1 MPHLYS
7 KTIKYLFTILCIH
20 QLTHQEIFAQISNQK
35 KQQELEFKLLDSS
48 DMQPIPY
55 MQFLIKEFNPSG
67 DSLQK
72 TGITNDIGISRITV
86 TYNTKIYFES
96 KFYSKHSII
105 TNDLKTNVVNNIMLS
120 PIKTEL
126 EEIKV
131 KDRPIFS
138 LNKIEYRIKKINKS
152 LAPILQNFL
161 KTLNGVT
168 LNSNNSKYLGKN
180 IVFYLDGIKVESD
193 FIMKSALESFEK
205 LEIISAPDGDYWM
218 KASEVI
224 FNIISKKTKNPTLGV
239 QTNTEYAIL
248 YPYLSQN
255 LSMYSLGKKVSFRA
269 SSIYYTYSQIKQNST
284 SQNFNQIQSISEQQ
298 SQITTTPNFNTV
310 IFNSK
315 FDSLTTLSYHF
326 SYQNINNSQND
337 NFTYSSLTVEDSL
350 LSKSAGNRIYSKSK
364 LGHLLFLSRQN
375 HKLFIR
381 YENGRTRVKNQY
393 LELNELNQSTFDN
406 TYSTYLNY
414 ANRLQLSNHA
424 KLNTTLSW
432 ENNNSNTQYY
442 LQNDTPILS
451 YFKSNFIGLR
461 SIIATSFKNISILIG
476 GRIDLINQ
484 DFESNSTKYQLVNQL
499 RFLPTFS
506 LQYESEKLG
515 NYNFSYTNDYILP
528 DISQLATFSRQI
540 DPFKSVS
547 GNNLL
552 DAEKSIDINLTHS
565 IVLNQFDLSTDL
577 EYSETNNQLGY
588 SPYRLENNQL
598 IHNYSNVGSSKKISF
613 LFNSSFPLNK
623 VLKTQLSFGQ
633 KLVQFNLNPN
643 WNYSNF
649 NSNWLP
655 IISISNSWEFQ
666 ISSKFSTSINMYFD
680 NYEYAFYDTKRY
692 SIPNTSISF
701 NGTFGREWYVTLNW
715 NTLFSNANLE
725 KTSTSQINYKSIE
738 NSANNFRYV
747 SVSILKS
754 FGKKHDNVPRS
765 NTSDEIKRK
774 FKTM

>member
-1 MPHLYS
+1 MQHLYS
-7 KTIKYLFTILCIH
+7 KTIKYLFIILFIH
-20 QLTHQEIFAQISNQK
+20 QLTHQEIFAQISTQK
-35 KQQELEFKLLDSS
+35 KQQELEFKLLDSL

-55 MQFLIKEFNPSG
+55 LQFLIKEFNPTG

-72 TGITNDIGISRITV
+72 TGITNNVGFSRISV
-86 TYNTKIYFES
+86 SYKAKIYFES
-96 KFYSKHSII
+96 KFYSKHSIS
-105 TNDLKTNVVNNIMLS
+105 TNDLKSNVVNAIILN
-120 PIKTEL
+120 PIKNEL
-126 EEIKV
+126 EEIMV
-131 KDRPIFS
+131 KDRRIFS

-152 LAPILQNFL
+152 QAPILQNFL
-161 KTLNGVT
+161 KKLNGVT
-168 LNSNNSKYLGKN
+168 LNSNTSKFLGKN

-193 FIMKSALESFEK
+193 FIKESALESFEK

-218 KASEVI
+218 KASQVI
-224 FNIISKKTKNPTLGV
+224 FNIISKKTKNPTFGV

-255 LSMYSLGKKVSFRA
+255 LSVYSLGKKVSFRA
-269 SSIYYTYSQIKQNST
+269 ASIYYTYSQIKQNST
-284 SQNFNQIQSISEQQ
+284 SQHFNQFQSISEQQ

-310 IFNSK
+310 ILNYQ
-315 FDSLTTLSYHF
+315 FDSSTTLSYHF
-326 SYQNINNSQND
+326 SYQSIKNSQID
-337 NFTYSSLTVEDSL
+337 NFTFSTPTVLDSL
-350 LSKSAGNRIYSKSK
+350 QSNSAGNRTYRKSK
-364 LGHLLFLSRQN
+364 FGHLLLLSRQN

-381 YENGRTRVKNQY
+381 YENGNTRINNQY
-393 LELNELNQSTFDN
+393 IDINELNQSTYDK
-406 TYSTYLNY
+406 THSTYLNY
-414 ANRLQLSNHA
+414 ANKLQLSNNV

-442 LQNDTPILS
+442 TQKDTPILS

-461 SIIATSFKNISILIG
+461 SIIATSFKNISILLG
-476 GRIDLINQ
+476 GRLDYINQ
-484 DFESNSTKYQLVNQL
+484 DFESNSTKYQRVNQL

-515 NYNFSYTNDYILP
+515 NYNFSISNDYILP

-552 DAEKSIDINLTHS
+552 DAEKSFDISLTHS
-565 IVLNQFDLSTDL
+565 IGLKQFDLSMDL
-577 EYSETNNQLGY
+577 EYSEANNQLGY
-588 SPYRLENNQL
+588 SPYRMENNQL
-598 IHNYSNVGSSKKISF
+598 IHNFSNIGSSKKISF

-633 KLVQFNLNPN
+633 KFVQFNLSQN

-655 IISISNSWEFQ
+655 IISISNSWEYQ
-666 ISSKFSTSINMYFD
+666 ISSKFSTTINMYFD
-680 NYEYAFYDTKRY
+680 NYEYLFYETKRY
-692 SIPNTSISF
+692 YIPNVSVSF
-701 NGTFGREWYVTLNW
+701 NGTLGREWYATINW
-715 NTLFSNANLE
+715 NTLFNNANLE
-725 KTSTSQINYKSIE
+725 KTSTSQFIYQSIE

-754 FGKKHDNVPRS
+754 FGKKHNNVPQS